1 MTPRRIALTLSIIVL
16 AAGASSRAATPA
28 SAQPLRATPAH
39 AQEDPFEPVFIV
51 TSRDIYR
58 RFVRIHARSGAD
70 RVDSSGHALVL
81 AELRA
86 HQLADID
93 RAIHGEEHR
102 CGGYFAFA
110 TRAQA
115 EAFIRSDRSR
125 QALQASAA
133 AAYAM
138 DQEDTVTDWLPQ
150 VSEDEIHATIEH
162 LSTDFPNRYYASN
175 YGRAAALSIRD
186 NWLALAAGRSDVS
199 AELFT
204 DCYNCSTQPSVILT
218 IQGSDLADE
227 VVVLGG
233 HLDSISGSGSGDGM
247 DAPGADD
254 DASGIATLTEVLR
267 VAMANGWK
275 PRRTVKFMGYA
286 AEEVGLRGSHAIA
299 NAFAAQGVDVHGVLQ
314 LDMTN
319 YKSGPVED
327 MQLITD
333 YSNPDLQ
340 SFMTALFDTYLAPL
354 GLTRGTYTCG
364 YGCSDH
370 ASWTSAGFASG
381 MMFEAGDP
389 NGDFPYI
396 HSPYDTLANMGDSA
410 QHSVKFAQF
419 GLAFLAEMAKSAQ
432 TGIVVPR
439 LPDCDGR
446 VPQDPSLTLAPAAR
460 FLQSPVPGA
469 RR

>member
-1 MTPRRIALTLSIIVL
+1 MKPRHCGFALFLAMMAAATP
-16 AAGASSRAATPA
+16 SRAADPA
-28 SAQPLRATPAH
+28 PERPPQARPA
-39 AQEDPFEPVFIV
+39 APREDPFAPVFIV
-51 TSRDIYR
+51 TSRDTWQ
-58 RFVRIHARSGAD
+58 RFVRIHARAAAN
-70 RVDSSGHALVL
+70 RFDSSGHALVV

-86 HQLADID
+86 HQLDDIG
-93 RAIHGEEHR
+93 RAIHAAEHR
-102 CGGYFAFA
+102 CGGYFAFP
-110 TRAQA
+110 TRAAA

-125 QALQASAA
+125 QALQAAA
-133 AAYAM
+133 AGGYTI
-138 DQEDTVTDWLPQ
+138 DQQRTVAKWLPQ
-150 VSEDEIHATIEH
+150 ASEAEIHATIEH
-162 LSTDFPNRYYASN
+162 LSTGFTNRYYASSS
-175 YGRAAALSIRD
+175 GRSAALWIRD
-186 NWLALAAGRSDVS
+186 RWLALTAGRSDATV
-199 AELFT
+199 ELFT
-204 DCYNCSTQPSVILT
+204 DCSNCSSQPSVILT

-233 HLDSISGSGSGDGM
+233 HLDSISNSGAGEVM

-267 VAMANGWK
+267 VAMANGWE
-275 PRRTVKFMGYA
+275 PRRTVKFMAYA
-286 AEEVGLRGSHAIA
+286 AEEVGLRGSRAIA
-299 NAFAAQGVDVHGVLQ
+299 TKFAAQGVDVYGVLQ

-333 YSNPDLQ
+333 YSNPDLKA
-340 SFMTALFDTYLAPL
+340 FLAALFDTYLAPL

-370 ASWTSAGFASG
+370 ASWTGAGFASA

-396 HSPYDTLANMGDSA
+396 HTPDDTLATMGDSA
-410 QHSVKFAQF
+410 ENSVKFAQL
-419 GLAFLAEMAKSAQ
+419 GLAFLAEMAKSAH
-432 TGIVVPR
+432 TGIVLPR

-446 VPQDPSLTLAPAAR
+446 LPQQPTLAPVPAAR
-460 FLQSPVPGA
+460 FQQSPVPAA